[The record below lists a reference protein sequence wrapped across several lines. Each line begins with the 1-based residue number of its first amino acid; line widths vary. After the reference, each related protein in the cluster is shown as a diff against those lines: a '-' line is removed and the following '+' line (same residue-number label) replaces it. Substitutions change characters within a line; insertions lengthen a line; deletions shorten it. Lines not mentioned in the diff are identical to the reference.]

1 MTSTTDVD
9 QYVAKKLW
17 FIFCT
22 SLALANFLFFFETT
36 YYKWNINCIIQ
47 LSDEEQFQ
55 LCVVRGYFIYFNT
68 LFCSSLQSGVTSD
81 AVNRPWH
88 LLFEQ
93 IYVHM
98 GQTCCKEYITTI
110 DSWCQNNVTLY
121 IFLSSSTSPPR
132 HFFCMLTVIL
142 KIKAFLLLEIL
153 WGRLGAV
160 IKALFTVD
168 GTSSFTSSIAFYYCD
183 TCNFTSAGPKFVA
196 SLVCCLEHPSTWWL
210 YLYCHYLFSFR
221 LLAGILL

>member
-1 MTSTTDVD
+1 MKNPFFPTWLCRRLSLSIHWRKTADSSHLFLSAVRKLGSPLLNTNAFVFMTVTMTSTTDVD

-142 KIKAFLLLEIL
+142 KIKAFLLLE
-153 WGRLGAV
+153 
-160 IKALFTVD
+160 
-168 GTSSFTSSIAFYYCD
+168 
-183 TCNFTSAGPKFVA
+183 
-196 SLVCCLEHPSTWWL
+196 
-210 YLYCHYLFSFR
+210 
-221 LLAGILL
+221 